1 MSRFFITKS
10 CSSFGVSAPS
20 AAQTLP
26 YSIAAFAGSE
36 PSSVTC
42 STSASTRSLRRRFP
56 SVSHA
61 RSASAR
67 MSESVS
73 FGTENCFLG
82 FSGLASGFFAAGFFA
97 FCVAFDLFF
106 FSFAGSTC
114 NLSSPIFS
122 RSASSFSR

>member
-36 PSSVTC
+36 PFSVTC
-42 STSASTRSLRRRFP
+42 STSTSTRSLRRRFP

-67 MSESVS
+67 ISESVS
-73 FGTENCFLG
+73 FGTENCLLG
-82 FSGLASGFFAAGFFA
+82 FSGFASGLFAAGFFA
-97 FCVAFDLFF
+97 FGLGFFF
-106 FSFAGSTC
+106 FSFVVC
-114 NLSSPIFS
+114 WFYFYI
-122 RSASSFSR
+122 SF